1 MHKSNTPFI
10 IITLVSTRR
19 YRMRVAINRIVA
31 ISSFKKFIQYLHRCD
46 ALAAARYKSKEVG
59 RTRDALGA
67 VGGICKCAWG
77 TRRTGAA
84 PGHIRVRT
92 RNAAR
97 ALAAA
102 HARFV
107 FALCT
112 LSAGASVRTSISCI
126 TLTRERGSRT
136 DGRC

>member
-1 MHKSNTPFI
+1 MALRAEEIPWNPKHLIALGILSKSGEKNP
-10 IITLVSTRR
+10 ITA
-19 YRMRVAINRIVA
+19 Y
-31 ISSFKKFIQYLHRCD
+31 
-46 ALAAARYKSKEVG
+46 RYKSKEVG